1 MKDFRMDFASTAWLS
16 QEQVLSLPDGTELVE
31 GAYNSVMV
39 LNEAIRWNIDTVF
52 DDAHGR
58 IRLNH
63 DL

>member
-31 GAYNSVMV
+31 GSYNSVMV

>member
-1 MKDFRMDFASTAWLS
+1 MDLTSTDWLS

-39 LNEAIRWNIDTVF
+39 LNEAIRWNIETVF
-52 DDAHGR
+52 DDANGR

-63 DL
+63 NL